1 MPIELDPVDRITAG
15 AVGEPGERTFF
26 LQGRKGERLVTLLV
40 EKQQVQLLAAS
51 VVEILARIG
60 REGDEGTPE
69 EQMDLEE
76 PVIPEWRVGRLSIG
90 YEEDRDLLVL
100 EAEELV
106 PEDDEA
112 DDEADDD
119 DEDDEGIGS
128 LEFPEIERLV
138 PAEAEDQDPVAG
150 GPGRVRFWASRDQML
165 SLARQGAAVCAA
177 GRPSCQ
183 FCGNPI
189 DAEGHACPAMNGH
202 RDLSG

>member
-60 REGDEGTPE
+60 REGGEGLPDEH
-69 EQMDLEE
+69 MDLEE

-106 PEDDEA
+106 PEDD
-112 DDEADDD
+112 DS
-119 DEDDEGIGS
+119 DEDDADDGGIGA
-128 LEFPEIERLV
+128 LEFPEIEKLG
-138 PAEAEDQDPVAG
+138 PAAGEDDLAG
-150 GPGRVRFWASRDQML
+150 EPGRVRFWASRDQML
-165 SLARQGAAVCAA
+165 SLARHGAAVCAG

-189 DAEGHACPAMNGH
+189 DAEGHTCPAMNGH
-202 RDLSG
+202 KDLSG

>member
-1 MPIELDPVDRITAG
+1 VPIELDPVDHITAG

-60 REGDEGTPE
+60 REGGEGIPE

-106 PEDDEA
+106 PGDEDADE
-112 DDEADDD
+112 D
-119 DEDDEGIGS
+119 DEDDEGAEGIGS
-128 LEFPEIERLV
+128 LEFPEIEKLD
-138 PAEAEDQDPVAG
+138 PAEEVDLAAE
-150 GPGRVRFWASRDQML
+150 PGRVRFWASRDQML
-165 SLARQGAAVCAA
+165 SLARHGAAVCAA

-189 DAEGHACPAMNGH
+189 DAEGHTCPAMNGH
-202 RDLSG
+202 RNLSD

>member
-1 MPIELDPVDRITAG
+1 VPIELDPVDRITAG

-26 LQGRKGERLVTLLV
+26 LQGRKGDRLVTLLV

-60 REGDEGTPE
+60 REGGEGVPDDEL
-69 EQMDLEE
+69 DLEE
-76 PVIPEWRVGRLSIG
+76 PVVPEWRVGRLSIG

-106 PEDDEA
+106 PEDD
-112 DDEADDD
+112 DD
-119 DEDDEGIGS
+119 DEDDEEIEGIGS
-128 LEFPEIERLV
+128 LEFPEIEKLD
-138 PAEAEDQDPVAG
+138 PAESADQLGAE
-150 GPGRVRFWASRDQML
+150 PGRVRFWASRDQML
-165 SLARQGAAVCAA
+165 SLARHGVAVCAA

-189 DAEGHACPAMNGH
+189 DADGHTCPAMNGH